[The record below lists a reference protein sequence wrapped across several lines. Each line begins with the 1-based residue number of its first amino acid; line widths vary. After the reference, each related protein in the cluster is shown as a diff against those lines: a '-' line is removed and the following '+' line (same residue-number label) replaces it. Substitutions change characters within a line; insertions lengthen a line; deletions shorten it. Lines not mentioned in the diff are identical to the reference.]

1 MDEHFTDFRN
11 DLEHT
16 YGEAYPHLGIGKQ
29 HRYNGTSIG
38 VGLKALEQITGRTLP
53 ELYKKHLFD
62 PLGCESVES
71 IDGSAMTWSHA
82 RDLARVGQML
92 ANRGAYGDKRFFSE
106 QTFDAMLPCK
116 LDKVLGPETD
126 VTWGIGLTWFDEGG
140 LSDKTIGH
148 GSASSCTLRVDLKND
163 LVITMTRATAGE
175 NFGKYHPRF
184 IEAVTSN
191 IAD

>member
-1 MDEHFTDFRN
+1 
-11 DLEHT
+11 
-16 YGEAYPHLGIGKQ
+16 
-29 HRYNGTSIG
+29 
-38 VGLKALEQITGRTLP
+38 
-53 ELYKKHLFD
+53 
-62 PLGCESVES
+62 
-71 IDGSAMTWSHA
+71 
-82 RDLARVGQML
+82 ML
-92 ANRGAYGDKRFFSE
+92 ANRGAYGGKRFFSE